1 MFAKLKVFCSA
12 LLNIVVVAMSCSSL
26 YISVIL
32 YAIVYVW
39 QKCEYTAIQGE
50 YNYLR
55 ISSQEFGQVR

>member
-1 MFAKLKVFCSA
+1 MSIILYT
-12 LLNIVVVAMSCSSL
+12 IV
-26 YISVIL
+26 YIIVIL
-32 YAIVYVW
+32 